1 MVAVAVSTLGG
12 APSTPAG
19 VASRVGPVTRDAD
32 TRGEAG
38 SRAVAASK
46 GAAALLRVVGRG
58 PVVAATMPIKA
69 MVAAV
74 TAASKVNEPTLGA
87 PSTAA
92 LVGGTGQHAMT
103 SVATSNAAPQAT
115 IEAQDN
121 QGTGSNARDN
131 EGQGPQK
138 KKKEEKSGCFRC
150 KQPGHHID
158 DCPTPFCD
166 LCESVHHATN
176 ACHLHQ
182 SPKPTAILH
191 GYANEALMFFEL
203 ACGAFKAKVENPRL
217 AKVTVDEEA
226 NEDQVVDMVESDNG
240 GDGKDD
246 AANGE
251 HNKEGS
257 NAMDM
262 DPKGQDDM
270 NASNN
275 GGQNAS
281 ISDGVQGMQL
291 AQSSQEINF
300 GSIKVPLSPTCD
312 PSSGLSTLGSPKV
325 ASGLVPQV
333 GSESLSRHAGEQQ
346 VLSPSDGVL
355 SADGKRTGEW
365 GSATCDSTVRTTA
378 NVGLAVA
385 NDAVVDA
392 GGGRF
397 LEQKIHMHV
406 SASGA
411 SPLSAAAENRRG
423 QGSSTPGRGKLSVHA
438 RSWPQKI
445 GQGSVQ
451 RNQVARAN
459 DWSIDGQSLEARF
472 DAASRSSVHTAAVA
486 SGTSHIAMGA
496 LELAKENE
504 GEEFMVHR
512 GEEKLHD
519 KHERV
524 GIARPQ
530 NVNVHHTV
538 EEVIAFGGIPKPSA
552 EVRSSTRLGN
562 QIDGDMTQIDKAMKR
577 AQLREDPPSSGYSY
591 DGSLG
596 SAMGSPFAGGTTGC
610 HGFWMHTA
618 PDGRSGYLVPGWL
631 AAY

>member
-12 APSTPAG
+12 ALSTPAG

-58 PVVAATMPIKA
+58 PVVAATMPIKTVQA
-69 MVAAV
+69 VVAAV

-92 LVGGTGQHAMT
+92 LAGGTGQHAMT

-115 IEAQDN
+115 IEAQNN

-138 KKKEEKSGCFRC
+138 KKKEEKAGCFRC

-182 SPKPTAILH
+182 TLKPTAILH

-217 AKVTVDEEA
+217 AKVTVDGEA
-226 NEDQVVDMVESDNG
+226 MTIPEIIEQLKKIVPSDKFNWEIFHL
-240 GDGKDD
+240 KD
-246 AANGE
+246 NIYRV
-251 HNKEGS
+251 K
-257 NAMDM
+257 
-262 DPKGQDDM
+262 
-270 NASNN
+270 
-275 GGQNAS
+275 
-281 ISDGVQGMQL
+281 L
-291 AQSSQEINF
+291 
-300 GSIKVPLSPTCD
+300 
-312 PSSGLSTLGSPKV
+312 PSLSTLGSPKV
-325 ASGLVPQV
+325 ASGLAPQV
-333 GSESLSRHAGEQQ
+333 GSEPLSRHAGEQQ
-346 VLSPSDGVL
+346 VPSPSDGVL
-355 SADGKRTGEW
+355 SAEGKRTGEW
-365 GSATCDSTVRTTA
+365 GSATCDSSARTTA

-385 NDAVVDA
+385 NDAVLDA

-397 LEQKIHMHV
+397 LKQKIHMHV

-451 RNQVARAN
+451 RNLMPRAN
-459 DWSIDGQSLEARF
+459 DWSIDGQSLEDRF

-504 GEEFMVHR
+504 GEEFMMHR

-530 NVNVHHTV
+530 NVNGNSSTSSANFIDSTMSLKLIDSSHDTVPVHHTV

-577 AQLREDPPSSGYSY
+577 AQLREDPPISGYSY

-631 AAY
+631 GAY